1 MLEIVI
7 HPEKIFTIGQFIVTN
22 TLLMAWLVVV
32 VFFIAGIFFKKK
44 IRRIPSRIQTLVEF
58 AVGGFFNFVEEILGS
73 HDIAK
78 KAFPLVAT
86 IFFFILIS
94 NWFGILPILGALGLY
109 D

>member
-7 HPEKIFTIGQFIVTN
+7 HAEQIGELFGFPLTN
-22 TLLMAWLVVV
+22 TILMAWLVVA
-32 VFFIAGIFFKKK
+32 VFFIAGIAFQKK